1 MRQGA
6 EVEESEWVGQGSEDE
21 VDDGSLAMGWLATQV
36 IPLNL
41 LVCQA
46 LSY

>member
-6 EVEESEWVGQGSEDE
+6 EVDESEWVGRGSEDE
-21 VDDGSLAMGWLATQV
+21 EDDGSLEMGWLATQV
-36 IPLNL
+36 IPLKL
-41 LVCQA
+41 LVYQP